1 MRIRNDVV
9 VSKNIKSKDKP
20 WIVRWWG
27 KYDLDIESQKRYSKS
42 FKTKKQAERFVEKVK
57 VDIEDGI
64 DIENYKLTLEQLCDK
79 YINAYKAS
87 LKYSSYISY
96 VSTIKRLKKYFTPN
110 RQIKHIRKEDA
121 QSFINNIKLETTGG
135 KASDS
140 TRSRYLRQSRRIFN
154 VAKEWE
160 YIRRNPF
167 DGIKLGKIN
176 KDNWHALTIEE
187 FNLVLNTVDKYAKVT
202 EKNRNADLLRILRLK
217 TFYSVMYYCGLRF
230 GEAVNLLWNSANIDF
245 VNNQINLINR
255 PAKPELPLFS
265 IKDYECRS
273 VPVPDKVMAILL
285 KLQEQSEEGNP
296 FVFLSKKNYERV
308 IDTWHNYLKNNG
320 EDWDNKKLMSNARR
334 DLKWFCKKAGIETTD
349 KLNIHSLRKGYGT
362 NIANLGVPA
371 HTLKDLM
378 GHSSVTTT
386 MEYYVKS
393 IDANRRTAVEK
404 LNAVAIL

>member
-1 MRIRNDVV
+1 MRIRNDVTI
-9 VSKNIKSKDKP
+9 SKNKTSKNKP
-20 WIVRWWG
+20 WLVRWWG
-27 KYDLDIESQKRYSKS
+27 KYDLDIETQKRYSKS
-42 FKTKKQAERFVEKVK
+42 FTTKKQAEKFVEKVK
-57 VDIEDGI
+57 IDIEEGI
-64 DIENYKLTLEQLCDK
+64 DIENYNLTLEQLCNK
-79 YINAYKAS
+79 YINAYKAT

-96 VSTIKRLKKYFTPN
+96 ESTVKRLKKYFTSS
-110 RQIKHIRKEDA
+110 RHIKHIRKEDA
-121 QSFINNIKLETTGG
+121 QSFISNLKLETTGG

-154 VAKEWE
+154 VAKEWG
-160 YIRRNPF
+160 YIRNNPF

-187 FNLVLNTVDKYAKVT
+187 FNLVLNSVDKYARVT
-202 EKNRNADLLRILRLK
+202 EKNRKAGLLRILRLK

-230 GEAVNLLWNSANIDF
+230 GEAVNLLWDSANIDF

-255 PAKPELPLFS
+255 PAKQDMPLFS

-273 VPVPDKVMAILL
+273 IPVPDKVMTMLL
-285 KLQEQSEEGNP
+285 KLQEESEEGNP
-296 FVFLSKKNYERV
+296 FVFLSKENYERV
-308 IDTWHNYLKNNG
+308 INTWHNYLKNKG
-320 EDWDNKKLMSNARR
+320 QDWDNKKLIGNARR
-334 DLKWFCKKAGIETTD
+334 DFKWFVKKAGIETND

-362 NIANLGVPA
+362 NMANLGIPV

-378 GHSSVTTT
+378 GHSTVTTT

-393 IDANRRTAVEK
+393 IDENRRAAVEK